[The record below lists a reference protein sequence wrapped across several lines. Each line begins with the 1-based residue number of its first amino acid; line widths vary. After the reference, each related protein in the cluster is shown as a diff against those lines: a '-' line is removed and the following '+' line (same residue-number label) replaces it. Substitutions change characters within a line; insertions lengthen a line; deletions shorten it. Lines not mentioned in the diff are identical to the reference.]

1 MSSYF
6 LADKFVPDTIRSY
19 MTSIKP
25 RCDGSMA
32 HNADDCKD
40 VSLLIRSNLN
50 VNIRKQLNIEYLPV
64 HIKQSLFGQCL
75 LYLICKSLLLN

>member
-50 VNIRKQLNIEYLPV
+50 VNIRKQLNIEYFPV
-64 HIKQSLFGQCL
+64 HIKLKVFL
-75 LYLICKSLLLN
+75 ANVFYI

>member
-32 HNADDCKD
+32 HNADDCKRR
-40 VSLLIRSNLN
+40 VS
-50 VNIRKQLNIEYLPV
+50 VN
-64 HIKQSLFGQCL
+64 
-75 LYLICKSLLLN
+75 